1 MWVIQCYWVCNLW
14 QIELGFDRCSLWN
27 FCPALGIDH
36 GNEQPRI
43 CGVFAAC
50 WSQIIQG
57 SGGPG
62 LFLLL
67 GMLLIMK
74 SWLKCI
80 QLEIYVAFGCDF
92 KWLLF
97 FKLSSTRT
105 QGDSEYV
112 MTWRMTTW
120 SWQVFLNLDGER
132 LVLLRDGWQALWYAQ
147 QRDNA
152 PNCGPNA
159 FFA

>member
-1 MWVIQCYWVCNLW
+1 MFIVEFLP
-14 QIELGFDRCSLWN
+14 S
-27 FCPALGIDH
+27 LGIDH
-36 GNEQPRI
+36 GIEQPRI
-43 CGVFAAC
+43 CRVFAAC

-92 KWLLF
+92 K
-97 FKLSSTRT
+97 
-105 QGDSEYV
+105 
-112 MTWRMTTW
+112 
-120 SWQVFLNLDGER
+120 
-132 LVLLRDGWQALWYAQ
+132 
-147 QRDNA
+147 
-152 PNCGPNA
+152 
-159 FFA
+159 